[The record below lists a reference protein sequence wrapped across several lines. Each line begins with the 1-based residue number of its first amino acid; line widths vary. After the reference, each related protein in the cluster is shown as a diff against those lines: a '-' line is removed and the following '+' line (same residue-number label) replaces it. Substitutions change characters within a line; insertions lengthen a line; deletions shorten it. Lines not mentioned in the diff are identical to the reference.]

1 MPRKKKNPAA
11 DAALPAIPSELI
23 DQIVKGPMSA
33 DAVNA
38 ASKAFKKALIERCLG
53 AELSEPGWAPGLSLR
68 RRLQALLTREP
79 RYDRPRRWPLRHC
92 AAAVAPGGPR
102 CVSR

>member
-11 DAALPAIPSELI
+11 DAALPAMPSELI

-53 AELSEPGWAPGLSLR
+53 AELSQPIAYG
-68 RRLQALLTREP
+68 
-79 RYDRPRRWPLRHC
+79 DRFARTY
-92 AAAVAPGGPR
+92 
-102 CVSR
+102 

>member
-1 MPRKKKNPAA
+1 MPRKKKNLAA
-11 DAALPAIPSELI
+11 DAALPSIPSELI

-53 AELSEPGWAPGLSLR
+53 AELSQHLGYVPGAEKPENASNHRNGMS
-68 RRLQALLTREP
+68 AKTVLTEVRFP
-79 RYDRPRRWPLRHC
+79 DHRDR
-92 AAAVAPGGPR
+92 
-102 CVSR
+102 

>member
-1 MPRKKKNPAA
+1 MPRTKKNRAS

-38 ASKAFKKALIERCLG
+38 ASKAFN
-53 AELSEPGWAPGLSLR
+53 
-68 RRLQALLTREP
+68 RLLKNSVIRAN
-79 RYDRPRRWPLRHC
+79 
-92 AAAVAPGGPR
+92 
-102 CVSR
+102 